1 MLDKVVLF
9 EHIAKVEQ
17 QRKTLTI
24 EDKLSLLTQHTSK
37 STKGSLTTKSSLI
50 PPKDWDFP
58 SRDQVEIEYSKRL
71 IGIIIDDLTPAYIDY
86 AKNYYW
92 YEQCLRFLLKYSEQ
106 DITQD
111 HIVRYIEKLKQCK
124 NNSLK
129 TELLR
134 KFQILNPCVFNS
146 LSLVKDLQ
154 NNQLWSD
161 AIQEYQW
168 LLLQDYK
175 CTSDDLF
182 DFSECL
188 LSRNSQYDGEC
199 TDAQMALSILI
210 NISSSQQRHE
220 SLINQSV
227 TLILPKEIIEK
238 RGEDIHLFF
247 EIGRGL
253 NNFGHSLGSTFGG
266 RESEIPYI
274 AHTIDSAPK
283 LLKNGEI
290 AQNLDNDR
298 ILQYSLDK
306 IFSNIGVHAPIG
318 AAVASY
324 SVGLLWNYS
333 QIDKSVLNALTFT
346 SKGQPESFSTLQ
358 DIAEKTLDSTG
369 AITRLSGYIAEQQVA
384 YNLVQEG
391 HTVEF
396 PTTANQ
402 EGFDLVVDG
411 QVMQVKNTLSSDY
424 VLQHL
429 EKNPDIPVI
438 VNQELAETL
447 NDHPNVF
454 VDQALSHEN
463 VNQSMLESLEYI
475 HQFDSISD
483 FLPIPFVALALAAYR
498 NYNDFDSKQIN
509 SKKYLENIGK
519 ETVAITGGAFAG
531 KMIFGTIGGMVAG
544 PVGIA
549 LVGGLGA
556 YIGGVAGSTV
566 ANKINREK
574 LCDQRDHVVF
584 LLIDFARWF
593 NAKLLSYRVNINSSN
608 FQIFKQKLRDN
619 KQSLSLSITF
629 IAYQYEVYLHAYY
642 LHQWINTK
650 LNGSEND
657 QVQAGWVALQQAEY
671 FLSIELRQKIAEI
684 NCELEKYKQILNSEN
699 LNEIENTR

>member
-9 EHIAKVEQ
+9 ERIAKVEQ
-17 QRKTLTI
+17 QRRILTI
-24 EDKLSLLTQHTSK
+24 EDKLSLLTQHNSK
-37 STKGSLTTKSSLI
+37 STKGFLTTKSSLI
-50 PPKDWDFP
+50 PPKDWNFP
-58 SRDQVEIEYSKRL
+58 NWDQVEIEYSKRL
-71 IGIIIDDLTPAYIDY
+71 IVIIIDDLTPAYVDY
-86 AKNYYW
+86 AKNNYW

-134 KFQILNPCVFNS
+134 KFQILNPCIFNS

-161 AIQEYQW
+161 AIREYQW

-182 DFSECL
+182 DFSKCL

-210 NISSSQQRHE
+210 NISSNQQCHE
-220 SLINQSV
+220 SLVDQAV

-238 RGEDIHLFF
+238 RGENSHLFF

-253 NNFGHSLGSTFGG
+253 NNFGHSLGGTFGG
-266 RESEIPYI
+266 RESEIPYS
-274 AHTIDSAPK
+274 AHIIDSAPK

-290 AQNLDNDR
+290 AQNLDNNR

-306 IFSNIGVHAPIG
+306 IFSNIGVHASIG

-324 SVGLLWNYS
+324 SLGLLWNYS
-333 QIDKSVLNALTFT
+333 QIDISVLNALTFT
-346 SKGQPESFSTLQ
+346 SKGQPENFSTLQ
-358 DIAEKTLDSTG
+358 SIAETTLDSVG
-369 AITRLSGYIAEQQVA
+369 AMTRLSGYVAEQQVA

-429 EKNPDIPVI
+429 EKSPDIPVI

-447 NDHPNVF
+447 GDHPRVF
-454 VDQALSHEN
+454 VDQSLSHEN
-463 VNQSMLESLEYI
+463 VNQSMLESLEHI

-483 FLPIPFVALALAAYR
+483 FLPIPFVALGLAAYR

-509 SKKYLENIGK
+509 SKKYLENVGK
-519 ETVAITGGAFAG
+519 EMVAIVGGAFVG
-531 KMIFGTIGGMVAG
+531 KMILGTIGGMVAG

-549 LVGGLGA
+549 LAGGLGA
-556 YIGGVAGSTV
+556 YIGGVAGSTG
-566 ANKINREK
+566 ANKFNREE
-574 LCDQRDHVVF
+574 LCDQRDRVVF

-593 NAKLLSYRVNINSSN
+593 NAKLLRYRVNINSSN
-608 FQIFKQKLRDN
+608 FQIFKQQLRDN

-629 IAYQYEVYLHAYY
+629 IAYQYEVHLHAYY

-650 LNGSEND
+650 LNGNEND

-671 FLSIELRQKIAEI
+671 FLSTELKQKIADI
-684 NCELEKYKQILNSEN
+684 NRELEKYKQILNPEN
-699 LNEIENTR
+699 LN